1 MNDTNNIDFN
11 RMISF
16 KKRIGRPSDSTD
28 FFEDDPGQES
38 EQVSS
43 VDLIEEDDPIK
54 KKMLECQVDFCKY
67 YTDMKRERDKA
78 NLVLARAFLT
88 NSILTSNTMKQN
100 NVYLPTGE
108 NFASGIRVCDNEYV
122 AVTNGGI
129 PNNQILDNSNSVPV
143 TNLQDYANIINYY
156 NENDAESDYITKQEA
171 ASIAT
176 NYITSRDQSLLDSIL
191 KTGCADRLMGK
202 YTINKI
208 KSIELTSPRLITSP
222 TIRANSAV
230 IQSDNEEDNN
240 GC

>member
-11 RMISF
+11 RMIF
-16 KKRIGRPSDSTD
+16 LKKRIGRPSDSTD
-28 FFEDDPGQES
+28 FFEDEPGQE
-38 EQVSS
+38 EQASS
-43 VDLIEEDDPIK
+43 IDLIEEDDPIK
-54 KKMLECQVDFCKY
+54 RRMLECQVDFCKY

-122 AVTNGGI
+122 AVTDGGM
-129 PNNQILDNSNSVPV
+129 PNNQILDDSNSVPV
-143 TNLQDYANIINYY
+143 TNLQDYANIINRY
-156 NENDAESDYITKQEA
+156 NEKDAESDYITKQEA

-176 NYITSRDQSLLDSIL
+176 NYITSRDQSLLDSVI
-191 KTGCADRLMGK
+191 KTGCADRLIGK
-202 YTINKI
+202 DTFKKI
-208 KSIELTSPRLITSP
+208 KSTEITSPRLITSP
-222 TIRANSAV
+222 TIRANSAL
-230 IQSDNEEDNN
+230 IQSDNEEDDN

>member
-11 RMISF
+11 RMIF
-16 KKRIGRPSDSTD
+16 LKKRIGRPSDSTD
-28 FFEDDPGQES
+28 FFEDEPGQE
-38 EQVSS
+38 EQASS
-43 VDLIEEDDPIK
+43 IDLIEEDDPIK
-54 KKMLECQVDFCKY
+54 RRMLECQVDFCKY

-122 AVTNGGI
+122 AVTDGGM
-129 PNNQILDNSNSVPV
+129 PNNQILDDSNSVPV
-143 TNLQDYANIINYY
+143 TNLQDYANIINRY
-156 NENDAESDYITKQEA
+156 NEKDAESDYITKQEA

-176 NYITSRDQSLLDSIL
+176 NYITSRDQSLLDSVI
-191 KTGCADRLMGK
+191 KTGCTDRLIGK
-202 YTINKI
+202 DTFKKI
-208 KSIELTSPRLITSP
+208 KSTEITSPRLITSP
-222 TIRANSAV
+222 TIRANSAL
-230 IQSDNEEDNN
+230 IQSDNEEDDN